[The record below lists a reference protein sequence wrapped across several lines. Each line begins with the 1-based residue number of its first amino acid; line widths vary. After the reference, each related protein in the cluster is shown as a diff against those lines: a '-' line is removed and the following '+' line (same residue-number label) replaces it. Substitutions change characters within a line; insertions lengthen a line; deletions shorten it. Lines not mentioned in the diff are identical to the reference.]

1 MGVFFH
7 REQLSVAASQKGIFL
22 QECWFIPRCVNSQA
36 LNSSCES
43 DNCFVLFCFGAF
55 QMHFAHYLFILQARI
70 AKARKCVRASAVAR
84 KEREDP
90 SI

>member
-1 MGVFFH
+1 
-7 REQLSVAASQKGIFL
+7 
-22 QECWFIPRCVNSQA
+22 
-36 LNSSCES
+36 
-43 DNCFVLFCFGAF
+43 
-55 QMHFAHYLFILQARI
+55 MHFARYLFILQARI